1 MKYDYSFFEKH
12 LAKRFKMRG
21 SICGLQSI
29 MGEMFPKADS
39 AKNDAR
45 LFSLLGRTDS
55 HDEFLAFGGLSNGG
69 TNTLLLEK
77 SLRSKLPDDFKQF
90 FEQFGECAIITRTEP
105 VWIYSLQQMI
115 DDFEDDPDVDYSEG
129 RFFRFARFNA
139 HPCYLGLRKN
149 EESDRWEG
157 VFCTYGLLYSEMI
170 GPQGR
175 GNIVAPSFYDWLKNL
190 IETNG
195 YPDNIFPHDEY
206 FKYLSVIEVT

>member
-12 LAKRFKMRG
+12 AETSRRYFG
-21 SICGLQSI
+21 SISGVYSALIAVYKAASAVEPMLQEERRAD
-29 MGEMFPKADS
+29 GEAFV
-39 AKNDAR
+39 AKGAY
-45 LFSLLGRTDS
+45 F
-55 HDEFLAFGGLSNGG
+55 NGG
-69 TNTLLLEK
+69 ESISALEAI
-77 SLRSKLPDDFKQF
+77 LRTPLPDDFKQF

-149 EESDRWEG
+149 EETERWEV

-195 YPDNIFPHDEY
+195 CPDNIFPHDEH
-206 FKYLSVIEVT
+206 FKYLSVIEET